1 MCGLVFVMPHRVS
14 VNVSMSHVEA
24 KLAFRLFSHSVHV
37 FSVKK
42 FTVILRICAIWML
55 CLNMY
60 IFGGS
65 WGLYLCIMSLVL

>member
-37 FSVKK
+37 LSVKK
-42 FTVILRICAIWML
+42 ITVILRICAIWMTLMHL

-65 WGLYLCIMSLVL
+65 

>member
-37 FSVKK
+37 LSVKK
-42 FTVILRICAIWML
+42 ITVILRICAIWMTLMHL
-55 CLNMY
+55 CLNMH

-65 WGLYLCIMSLVL
+65 

>member
-24 KLAFRLFSHSVHV
+24 KLAFHLFSHSVHV
-37 FSVKK
+37 LSVKK
-42 FTVILRICAIWML
+42 ITVILRICAIWMTLMHL

-65 WGLYLCIMSLVL
+65 

>member
-37 FSVKK
+37 LSVKK
-42 FTVILRICAIWML
+42 ITAILRICAIWMTLMHL

-65 WGLYLCIMSLVL
+65 

>member
-37 FSVKK
+37 LSVKK
-42 FTVILRICAIWML
+42 ITVILRICAMWMTLMHL

-65 WGLYLCIMSLVL
+65 